1 MIQLAGMEILID
13 MDFSLID
20 EKSVESYFKELIS
33 KFSDQLFSQ
42 ETLIEVHLSEG
53 SVRTVLI
60 VAGVIYTAIGQYGS
74 FRSGI
79 DYMVN
84 DSKLLKTIVL
94 SQLIKGGLDESNI
107 LEAKRLQCVP
117 DKIRRVLLKIERLEN
132 NLSKLSQEDQIK
144 ELHRIKISVKNVFFC
159 LNDKRDQALFI
170 DSINEKYIPNLPQI
184 PDKIERHKIL
194 AREEDVVV
202 KKRSIYTLM
211 N

>member
-1 MIQLAGMEILID
+1 MTQLAGMEILVD
-13 MDFSLID
+13 MDFSLIH

-84 DSKLLKTIVL
+84 DQSFLKLL
-94 SQLIKGGLDESNI
+94 
-107 LEAKRLQCVP
+107 
-117 DKIRRVLLKIERLEN
+117 
-132 NLSKLSQEDQIK
+132 
-144 ELHRIKISVKNVFFC
+144 F
-159 LNDKRDQALFI
+159 
-170 DSINEKYIPNLPQI
+170 
-184 PDKIERHKIL
+184 
-194 AREEDVVV
+194 
-202 KKRSIYTLM
+202 
-211 N
+211 